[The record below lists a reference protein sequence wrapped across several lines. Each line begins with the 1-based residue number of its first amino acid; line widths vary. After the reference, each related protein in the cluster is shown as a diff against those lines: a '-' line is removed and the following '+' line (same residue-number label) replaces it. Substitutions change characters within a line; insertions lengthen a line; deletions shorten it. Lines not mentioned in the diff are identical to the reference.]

1 MAMSST
7 ACPRSFVARRCW
19 LVEVGIALHAYDRLT
34 AKGMSERQA
43 ARRVGLDRATLR
55 QMRQRSASLEEV
67 FRTRQQA
74 TR

>member
-34 AKGMSERQA
+34 AKGMSER
-43 ARRVGLDRATLR
+43 
-55 QMRQRSASLEEV
+55 
-67 FRTRQQA
+67 
-74 TR
+74 